1 MISPVKSL
9 AKVMVVDPN
18 PNDYSSLAHG
28 TPFADVE
35 FQFHR
40 DGRSVLRDD
49 MSTRPELCVI
59 NMNLPDMSGLDLY
72 EMLSQRWPNV
82 TVFLVGD
89 DYRPEDEVLA
99 RSSGAT
105 FYFCKPLPSE
115 WLEAAAAGTV
125 GCC

>member
-1 MISPVKSL
+1 MISPVKTL
-9 AKVMVVDPN
+9 AKILVVDPN
-18 PNDYSSLAHG
+18 PNDYAALAHG
-28 TPFADVE
+28 APFSQVE
-35 FQFHR
+35 FQYR
-40 DGRSVLRDD
+40 SDARSVLRDD

-72 EMLSQRWPNV
+72 DMLTERWPDV

-105 FYFCKPLPSE
+105 FYFCKPLQSE
-115 WLEAAAAGTV
+115 WLEAAAVSA
-125 GCC
+125 